1 MSREL
6 ATLRL
11 SAILDLK
18 AAAPLKADLLAAK
31 DHSVEIDAAHVQ
43 RLGGLCLQVLLA
55 AQRSWAIEGK
65 TLRVINP
72 STDFADGLA
81 LFGAASLNADS
92 SGVRL

>member
-1 MSREL
+1 MSGKST
-6 ATLRL
+6 TLRL
-11 SAILDLK
+11 SAVLDLK

-31 DHSVEIDAAHVQ
+31 GESIEIDASQVQ
-43 RLGGLCLQVLLA
+43 RLGGLCLQLLLS
-55 AQRSWAIEGK
+55 AQRSWATDGK

>member
-1 MSREL
+1 MSGEST
-6 ATLRL
+6 TLRL

-31 DHSVEIDAAHVQ
+31 GGSIEIDASQVQ
-43 RLGGLCLQVLLA
+43 RLGGLCLQLLLS
-55 AQRSWAIEGK
+55 AQRSWATDGK
-65 TLRVINP
+65 TLRVIHP
-72 STDFADGLA
+72 STDFTDGLA